1 MRSVWNIL
9 LKGLAAILPV
19 GLTFY
24 LIYWLGVSLERI
36 LRPVISVAV
45 PDEYYVPGMGL
56 LAGMAALFAAGLMV
70 NAWIV
75 RRVIELGEAMLERI
89 PLVKSIYGALRDF
102 MDYFSVS
109 QEREDLKNVV
119 MVSVGEA
126 RMIGF
131 LTRDKVDSPKE
142 LAGED
147 DTVAVYLPMSYQ
159 VGGYTLYL
167 PRSSTQPLDIPV
179 EDAMRLALT
188 AGLSKRGP
196 KAG

>member
-36 LRPVISVAV
+36 LRPVISFTV

-75 RRVIELGEAMLERI
+75 RRVIETGEAMLERI

-109 QEREDLKNVV
+109 QEGGLENVV
-119 MVSVGEA
+119 MVSIGEA

-131 LTRDKVDSPKE
+131 LTREKVDSPKE
-142 LAGED
+142 LAGEG

-167 PRSSTQPLDIPV
+167 PRSSTQPVDIPV

-196 KAG
+196 RVG